1 MENRNRNEKDEK
13 DLRKHD
19 EKSAEEK
26 SWDEKWNRDPLSG
39 IIWAGIL
46 IWGGIVLL
54 AGNLGVIDTLIKALP
69 GEPTQY
75 ADVNAWS
82 FIFLGAGLLLLAEA
96 LVRLLMPEYR
106 TGVNGNIILGFVFVG
121 IGLSDLIASGVVW
134 ALIIIGAGV
143 IMLLRGVTS
152 NR

>member
-13 DLRKHD
+13 ELRKHE
-19 EKSAEEK
+19 EKDAEEK
-26 SWDEKWNRDPLSG
+26 QWDEKWNRDPLSG

-46 IWGGIVLL
+46 IWAGIVLL

-75 ADVNAWS
+75 ADVNTWS

-121 IGLSDLIASGVVW
+121 IGLSDLISSGVVW

-143 IMLLRGVTS
+143 IMLLRGVMG